1 MTLPRWWKCKIASK
15 DEIQL
20 EFKKGTLVFAKNGEN
35 HITLFDG
42 KKWVS
47 IPKMAVTKIKLLS
60 RLGEKG
66 AAFVERYYQFKLRQT
81 SHSSTAGAPGML
93 GGQDAQPLDVVM
105 PLETLFGKEVRR
117 GL

>member
-1 MTLPRWWKCKIASK
+1 VNLPRWWKCKIASK

-20 EFKKGTLVFAKNGEN
+20 EFKKGTLLFAKNGED

-60 RLGEKG
+60 RLGEKET
-66 AAFVERYYQFKLRQT
+66 AFVERYYQFKLRQA

-93 GGQDAQPLDVVM
+93 WTQDAQTLDVAI
-105 PLETLFGKEVRR
+105 PFDTLFGKEVRR